1 MTARA
6 NSSPPLAETLRTIQG
21 PVQDGLRGVIDE
33 MWRIVAADNPLVTD
47 VNAHLLLVK
56 GKMVRPTL
64 LLLASNVDGKPEP
77 RATTLAAVAELIH
90 LATLVHDDAV
100 DHSVMRRGRPT
111 INALFSHQV
120 SVIMGDFLYSR
131 ALSELVRV
139 GDMEP
144 IAVFTAAS
152 NALTLGEMRQ
162 LAALDALAFSEA
174 DYDMLIE
181 SKTASLFAAAC
192 EVGSLC
198 GALRF
203 RKQLTRFG
211 QRLGMAF
218 QVADDLIDYTEAQET
233 TGKPTG
239 LDLREHKV
247 TLPLIAALRTMSPA
261 ARGRVNALFENPD
274 PDDAIIAEVVDIVRD
289 EGGLEYARRRG
300 EDFAQ
305 EAEEALA
312 ELPESPYRNALAET
326 ISYVMDRRS

>member
-1 MTARA
+1 
-6 NSSPPLAETLRTIQG
+6 
-21 PVQDGLRGVIDE
+21 

-64 LLLASNVDGKPEP
+64 LLLAANVDGKPEA
-77 RATTLAAVAELIH
+77 RANTLAAVAELIH

-247 TLPLIAALRTMSPA
+247 TLPLIAALRTMSPT
-261 ARGRVNALFENPD
+261 ARGRVDTLFANPD
-274 PDDAIIAEVVDIVRD
+274 PDDAIIAEVVEIVRD
-289 EGGLEYARRRG
+289 QGGLEYARRRG

-312 ELPESPYRNALAET
+312 ELPDSPYRSSLAET

>member
-1 MTARA
+1 
-6 NSSPPLAETLRTIQG
+6 
-21 PVQDGLRGVIDE
+21 

-47 VNAHLLLVK
+47 VNGHLLMVK

-64 LLLASNVDGKPEP
+64 LLLAANVDGKPES

-247 TLPLIAALRTMSPA
+247 TLPLISALRTMSPV
-261 ARGRVNALFENPD
+261 ARRRVDALFANAD
-274 PDDAIIAEVVDIVRD
+274 PDDAIIAEVVEIVRE

-312 ELPESPYRNALAET
+312 ELPESPYRSSLTET

>member
-1 MTARA
+1 LTARA
-6 NSSPPLAETLRTIQG
+6 NSSPPLADTLRHIQS
-21 PVQDGLRGVIDE
+21 PVQEGLRAVIDE
-33 MWRIVAADNPLVTD
+33 MWRIVATDNPLVTD
-47 VNAHLLLVK
+47 VNAHLLLAK

-64 LLLASNVDGKPEP
+64 VLLSSHVDGASEA
-77 RATTLAAVAELIH
+77 RATTLAGVAELIH

-131 ALSELVRV
+131 ALSELVRL

-144 IAVFTAAS
+144 LAVFTAAS

-162 LAALDALAFSEA
+162 LSALDALAFTEA

-192 EVGSLC
+192 EVGAVC
-198 GALRF
+198 GAR
-203 RKQLTRFG
+203 RHRAALTRFG

-218 QVADDLIDYTEAQET
+218 QVADDLLDYTEAQET
-233 TGKPTG
+233 MGKPTG

-247 TLPLIAALRTMSPA
+247 TLPLISALRTMSA
-261 ARGRVNALFENPD
+261 GARRRVDALFANPD
-274 PDDAIIAEVVDIVRD
+274 PDDVLIAEVVEIVRE

-300 EDFAQ
+300 EEFAQ
-305 EAEEALA
+305 QAEEALS
-312 ELPESPYRNALAET
+312 ELPESVYRNSLGEA
-326 ISYVMDRRS
+326 IGYVMDRRS